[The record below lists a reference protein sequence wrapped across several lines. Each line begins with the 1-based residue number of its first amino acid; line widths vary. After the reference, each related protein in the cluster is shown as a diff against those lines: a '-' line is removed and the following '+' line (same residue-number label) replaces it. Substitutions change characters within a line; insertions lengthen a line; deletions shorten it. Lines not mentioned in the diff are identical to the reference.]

1 MSFSDNPEKLEKD
14 VKAIKFRWHT
24 HTQNYIKT
32 FPDAKL
38 DINSVPN
45 DRAYNAIMKVM
56 SDIRMLEAHLKG
68 KVNTATSFITNM
80 DKRISN
86 IKLKYK
92 NEKTVLDS
100 TLANNVAG
108 KPLKVDKYD
117 ENSQSYVYTSYYTIG
132 ILTMYFFIYK
142 QLQE

>member
-1 MSFSDNPEKLEKD
+1 MSFSDNPGKLEKD

-38 DINSVPN
+38 DINTVPN
-45 DRAYNAIMKVM
+45 DRAYNAIMNVM
-56 SDIRMLEAHLKG
+56 SDIRLLEAHLKG

-80 DKRISN
+80 DKRINN

-92 NEKTVLDS
+92 NER
-100 TLANNVAG
+100 
-108 KPLKVDKYD
+108 Y
-117 ENSQSYVYTSYYTIG
+117 EYQQ
-132 ILTMYFFIYK
+132 F
-142 QLQE
+142 